1 METIQCCCHNNR
13 DRGRNNVLLLQFL
26 LLLCCCVKLT
36 KPNSDVAALTH
47 HLFAN
52 DRKQL
57 GAETLS
63 LSESETN

>member
-13 DRGRNNVLLLQFL
+13 DRGRNNVLLLQF